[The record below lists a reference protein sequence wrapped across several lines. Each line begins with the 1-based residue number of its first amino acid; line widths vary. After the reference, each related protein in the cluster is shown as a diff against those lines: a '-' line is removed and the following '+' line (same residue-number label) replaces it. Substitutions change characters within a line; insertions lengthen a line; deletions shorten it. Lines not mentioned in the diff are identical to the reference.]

1 MRVLETKSD
10 LGQAQKGCVVTI
22 GNFDGVHTGH
32 QKILTTARKIADE
45 KRTEL
50 TVITFE
56 PHPVAILYP
65 EKSPG
70 VLIPL
75 ELKKHLLANLGVDCL
90 CVLKSDP
97 ELLKLSPQDFVNEF
111 LVKNIQPCVVV
122 EGEDFNFGYG
132 RRGSIHTLYN
142 LGKENGF
149 EVIVVEAMTARLS
162 IGHAVKVSS
171 TLIRNMLEAGKVN
184 DAAVALGRPYRFVG
198 EIIPGRGKG
207 KELGFPTAN
216 MEPANQITPAQGVYA
231 GFVEIADSLDKVC
244 ISKEKTPAVFSIGRT
259 STYGTD
265 KPLLIEAHLLVDDVG
280 ELIGKWMAMDFVQRL
295 RNQMKFESET
305 KLSEQ
310 IAKDCEKAKK
320 NLAAQEPM

>member
-1 MRVLETKSD
+1 MKVLETKSD

-32 QKILTTARKIADE
+32 QKILTTARNIADE
-45 KRTEL
+45 KQTEL

-70 VLIPL
+70 VLMPL
-75 ELKKHLLANLGVDCL
+75 ELKKHLLAEVGVDCL

-97 ELLKLSPQDFVNEF
+97 ELLKLSPGDFVNEF
-111 LVKNIQPCVVV
+111 LVKSIQPVAVV
-122 EGEDFNFGYG
+122 EGENFNFGYG
-132 RRGSIHTLYN
+132 RSGSIHTLYN

-184 DAAVALGRPYRFVG
+184 DASVALGRPYRLVG
-198 EIIPGRGKG
+198 EITAGRGKG

-216 MEPANQITPAQGVYA
+216 IEPATQITPTQGVYA
-231 GFVEIADSLDKVC
+231 GFVEIADSFDKVC

-265 KPLLIEAHLLVDDVG
+265 KPLLIEAHLLIDDVG
-280 ELIGKWMAMDFVQRL
+280 DLIGKWMAMDFVQRL
-295 RNQMKFESET
+295 RDQIKFESET

-310 IAKDCEKAKK
+310 IAKDCEKAKEILE
-320 NLAAQEPM
+320 NMTN

>member
-1 MRVLETKSD
+1 MKVLETKTD
-10 LGQAQKGCVVTI
+10 LGQAQNGCVVTI

-32 QKILTTARKIADE
+32 QKILTTARNIADE
-45 KRTEL
+45 KQTEL

-70 VLIPL
+70 ILMPL
-75 ELKKHLLANLGVDCL
+75 GLKKHLLASLGVDCL
-90 CVLKSDP
+90 CVLKSSP

-111 LVKNIQPCVVV
+111 LVKNIQPVAVV
-122 EGEDFNFGYG
+122 EGENFNFGYG
-132 RRGSIHTLYN
+132 RSGSIHTLYN
-142 LGKENGF
+142 LGNENGF
-149 EVIVVEAMTARLS
+149 EVIVVESMTAKLS

-171 TLIRNMLEAGKVN
+171 TLIRNMLEASKVN
-184 DAAVALGRPYRFVG
+184 DAAVALGRPYKLVG

-207 KELGFPTAN
+207 KTLGFPTAN
-216 MEPANQITPAQGVYA
+216 MEPANQIIPGQGVYA
-231 GFVEIADSLDKVC
+231 GFVEIADSLEKVC

-280 ELIGKWMAMDFVQRL
+280 KLTGKWMAMDFVQRL
-295 RNQMKFESET
+295 RDQMKFGTET

-310 IAKDCEKAKK
+310 IARDCEKTKEILE
-320 NLAAQEPM
+320 NITN